1 MSAQYLIENI
11 NNPKEIILKADYIFF
26 DPSLWPD
33 AHYILENLKLTYELI
48 GLNIFE
54 DKNITPTLVSLK
66 RVNNALKEELWEE
79 IGSYTFMDA
88 ASQFDQMSMFQN
100 YIVSEKSIYDIKI
113 FLAEMMQ
120 LKRKGKTYLFR
131 MFDSRAM
138 LHCSA
143 LFNFNNK
150 PDFTQNQ
157 RFKAWQSHVKEW
169 FICLAGRY
177 YKIRCPY
184 KFSNYINF
192 QQVNFEDMM
201 QITENLR
208 ANMMPASEA
217 EHAERRSDM
226 VLEEL
231 LHSEYIKILEQ

>member
-1 MSAQYLIENI
+1 MSVQYLIENI

-33 AHYILENLKLTYELI
+33 AHYTLKNLTLSYELI

-54 DKNITPTLVSLK
+54 DKNVTPTLVSLK
-66 RVNNALKEELWEE
+66 GINNTLKEELWEE
-79 IGSYTFMDA
+79 IGSYTFMDT

-100 YIVSEKSIYDIKI
+100 YIVSKKNIYDMKI

-120 LKRKGKTYLFR
+120 LKQKGKTYLFR

-143 LFNFNNK
+143 LFNFNKEN
-150 PDFTQNQ
+150 DFTQNE
-157 RFKAWQSHVKEW
+157 RFKAWQSHVEEW
-169 FICLAGRY
+169 FICLSGQY
-177 YKIRCPY
+177 YKIKCPY

-192 QQVNFEDMM
+192 QKINFEEMM
-201 QITENLR
+201 QITESLR
-208 ANMMPASEA
+208 LAMMPNPEA
-217 EHAERRSDM
+217 EHAERSSIM
-226 VLEEL
+226 LLEEL
-231 LHSEYIKILEQ
+231 LHSEYKKILEQ